1 MKGRLVYRLGML
13 IPHLFN
19 IKRLKSIDRLK
30 DMNKVKGAGLTKT
43 QIRSKIL
50 LRLKTQ
56 KEEDRSR
63 KSKLIRNKL
72 LRNKV
77 FKKAKIVMFYIAFGG
92 EVNTEEMIREAKKIG
107 KLICVPVCRKDKET
121 MQPAILK
128 DHAKLKKGPY
138 GVLEP
143 VALAQLKPE
152 DLDLVIVPG
161 LAFDKKG
168 NRLGRGKGC
177 YDRFLCKLSEKTP
190 SIGLAFDFQIL
201 PLIPTTCTDVSV
213 KKIIFS

>member
-1 MKGRLVYRLGML
+1 M
-13 IPHLFN
+13 
-19 IKRLKSIDRLK
+19 
-30 DMNKVKGAGLTKT
+30 LTKV

-50 LRLKTQ
+50 KRLKIQ
-56 KEEDRSR
+56 KEEDRNR
-63 KSKLIRNKL
+63 KSKLIKDKL
-72 LRNKV
+72 LRTKV
-77 FKKAKIVMFYIAFGG
+77 FKKAKIIMFYIAFGG

-107 KLICVPVCRKDKET
+107 KVICVPICRKDKET
-121 MQPAILK
+121 MQPNIFE
-128 DHAKLKKGPY
+128 DHGKLKKGPY

-143 VALAQLKPE
+143 VTQALIKPK

-161 LAFDKKG
+161 LAFDKQG

-177 YDRFLCKLSEKTP
+177 YDRFLNQLPKNVA

-201 PLIPTTCTDVSV
+201 PQIPTTSYDVSV

>member
-1 MKGRLVYRLGML
+1 MTL
-13 IPHLFN
+13 INPKFA
-19 IKRLKSIDRLK
+19 
-30 DMNKVKGAGLTKT
+30 AGLTKA

-50 LRLKTQ
+50 LRLKRQ
-56 KEEDRSR
+56 KEAERNR
-63 KSKLIRNKL
+63 KSRLIKARL

-77 FKKAKIVMFYIAFGG
+77 FKQAKIVMFYIAFGG

-107 KLICVPVCRKDKET
+107 KLICVPICRKNKET
-121 MQPAILK
+121 MQPAIFEE
-128 DHAKLKKGPY
+128 HAKLKKGPY

-143 VALAQLKPE
+143 VSEALVKPE
-152 DLDLVIVPG
+152 DLDLIIVPG

-177 YDRFLCKLSEKTP
+177 YDRFLSKLSENTP

-201 PLIPTTCTDVSV
+201 PLIPTTSYDISV
-213 KKIIFS
+213 DKIIFS

>member
-1 MKGRLVYRLGML
+1 
-13 IPHLFN
+13 
-19 IKRLKSIDRLK
+19 
-30 DMNKVKGAGLTKT
+30 MNKIKGAGLAFRLRSGSMVSKVEPLTKAR
-43 QIRSKIL
+43 IRSKIL

-63 KSKLIRNKL
+63 KSKLITDKL

-107 KLICVPVCRKDKET
+107 KLICVPVCGKDKET

-128 DHAKLKKGPY
+128 DHAKLIKGPY

-143 VALAQLKPE
+143 VAQARVKPE
-152 DLDLVIVPG
+152 DLDLIIVPG

-177 YDRFLCKLSEKTP
+177 YDRFLCALSGKTP

-201 PLIPTTCTDVSV
+201 PLIPTTCYDVSV
-213 KKIIFS
+213 KKVIFS

>member
-1 MKGRLVYRLGML
+1 
-13 IPHLFN
+13 
-19 IKRLKSIDRLK
+19 
-30 DMNKVKGAGLTKT
+30 MNQAWNKIKGAGLTKA

-56 KEEDRSR
+56 KEEDRNR
-63 KSKLIRNKL
+63 KSKLIKDKL

-92 EVNTEEMIREAKKIG
+92 EVNTESMIREAKKIG
-107 KLICVPVCRKDKET
+107 KVICVPVCRKDKET
-121 MQPAILK
+121 MQPTILE
-128 DHAKLKKGPY
+128 DQAQLRKGPY

-143 VALAQLKPE
+143 VAKAQVKPE
-152 DLDLVIVPG
+152 DLDLIIVPG

-168 NRLGRGKGC
+168 KRLGRGKGC
-177 YDRFLCKLSEKTP
+177 YDRFLCSLSEDTP

-201 PLIPTTCTDVSV
+201 PLVPTTSYDVNV
-213 KKIIFS
+213 KQVIFS

>member
-1 MKGRLVYRLGML
+1 MTLRLRSGSMV
-13 IPHLFN
+13 
-19 IKRLKSIDRLK
+19 S
-30 DMNKVKGAGLTKT
+30 KVEPLTKA

-50 LRLKTQ
+50 LRLKRQ
-56 KEEDRSR
+56 KEEGRSR
-63 KSKLIRNKL
+63 KSQLITNKL

-77 FKKAKIVMFYIAFGG
+77 FRKAKIVMFYIAFGG
-92 EVNTEEMIREAKKIG
+92 EVNTESMIREAKKIG
-107 KLICVPVCRKDKET
+107 KLICVPVCGKDNET

-143 VALAQLKPE
+143 AAGAQVKPE

-177 YDRFLCKLSEKTP
+177 YDRFLRTLSKETP

-201 PLIPTTCTDVSV
+201 PLVPTTGYDVSV

>member
-1 MKGRLVYRLGML
+1 MKNTGLLKGR
-13 IPHLFN
+13 
-19 IKRLKSIDRLK
+19 
-30 DMNKVKGAGLTKT
+30 AGLTKA

-63 KSKLIRNKL
+63 KSRLITAKL
-72 LRNKV
+72 LRDKV

-121 MQPAILK
+121 MQPAILE
-128 DHAKLKKGPY
+128 DCVKLRKGPY

-143 VALAQLKPE
+143 VARAQVKPK

-177 YDRFLCKLSEKTP
+177 YDRFLCTLEKTP

-201 PLIPTTCTDVSV
+201 PLVPTTSYDVSV
-213 KKIIFS
+213 KKVIFS

>member
-1 MKGRLVYRLGML
+1 MPTKGRVVCNLAM
-13 IPHLFN
+13 
-19 IKRLKSIDRLK
+19 
-30 DMNKVKGAGLTKT
+30 LTKA

-50 LRLKTQ
+50 LRLKSQ

-63 KSKLIRNKL
+63 KSKLIKDKL
-72 LRNKV
+72 LKDKV

-107 KLICVPVCRKDKET
+107 KLICVPVCRKDNET
-121 MQPAILK
+121 MQPAMLK

-143 VALAQLKPE
+143 VVQAQLQPA
-152 DLDLVIVPG
+152 DLDLIIVPG

-177 YDRFLCKLSEKTP
+177 YDRFLGKISAQTP

-201 PLIPTTCTDVSV
+201 PLIPTTCYDVSV
-213 KKIIFS
+213 KKVIFS